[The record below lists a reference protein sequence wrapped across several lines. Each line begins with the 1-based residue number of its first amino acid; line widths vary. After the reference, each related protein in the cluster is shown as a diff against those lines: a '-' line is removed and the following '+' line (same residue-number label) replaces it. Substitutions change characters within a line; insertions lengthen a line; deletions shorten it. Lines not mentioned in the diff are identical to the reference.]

1 MAAALLVLGAF
12 SYRDLGLDLMTLP
25 VSFDGRRPPV
35 RRRAPTLGEHTK
47 EIVAPPPTGS

>member
-1 MAAALLVLGAF
+1 MGILQAVP
-12 SYRDLGLDLMTLP
+12 DLGLDLMTLP

-47 EIVAPPPTGS
+47 EIVAPPFSTGS